1 MRKVIL
7 AGAILGGL
15 IAPAAAQTVTEYY
28 IVRNPETK
36 RCTIVTERPTTTT
49 TVIVGDRGFKT
60 RTEAE
65 SGLKTTKICTS
76 D

>member
-15 IAPAAAQTVTEYY
+15 IAPSAAQTVTEYY

-49 TVIVGDRGFKT
+49 MVIVGDRAFKT

>member
-1 MRKVIL
+1 MRKFLI
-7 AGAILGGL
+7 AGAIVGGL
-15 IAPAAAQTVTEYY
+15 IVPAAAQTVTEYY

-36 RCTIVTERPTTTT
+36 RCTIVTERPTATT

>member
-1 MRKVIL
+1 MRKFII
-7 AGAILGGL
+7 AGAIVGGL
-15 IAPAAAQTVTEYY
+15 IAPAVAQTVTEYY

-36 RCTIVTERPTTTT
+36 RCSIVTERPTTTT
-49 TVIVGDRGFKT
+49 TVIVGDRAFKT

-65 SGLKTTKICTS
+65 TSLRTTKVCTV